1 MNISSSIISANLDGF
16 TGPTGPTGPIG
27 PIGPGG
33 NTGPTG
39 PAGSTGTFIKDII
52 YNTQTNT
59 MELWQTRNLS
69 GVLQDTIYVSFAGL
83 TGPTAYFSDSRGI
96 SNQFGSEFFTILSGI
111 SSGNTFNFFS
121 VAAVGCISATLSTD
135 RNYIEFSNNLS
146 LNSNI
151 FGNTIAN
158 YVLYT
163 NASNTALSTKIGITG
178 SDSHL
183 SFGLTSDN
191 GTTGTYVK
199 VFSDFVESYKTI
211 TGGYT
216 IGYNPA
222 SVVLDTVIVGAD
234 SGGLILNLK
243 NYSAYK
249 IGTPIGITS
258 ISFNETAAGL
268 TSGLKSI
275 VFFVEG
281 SDVWNFPKNVL
292 FENLNTG
299 IGLNGF
305 LDGINIVNLW
315 SNNNGITFNASFISR
330 AIGVPSTTP
339 FNDLGYGCC
348 TVTTTNYENISAA
361 ECAKKS
367 GTFFDSTTCSSLE
380 EIGRCCINGKCISNS
395 ITKKLCD
402 KYLGTWQQSFCPSGC
417 TDTVGGGGGGGIIF
431 SDTDSQTRLLSNTVY
446 TNKYKLINDHSV
458 SINCLGI
465 ESFCDGLSDFVPP
478 GGPITCLEMRG
489 YLSAAKVSY
498 NYYILHPPSLAEH
511 LSNLNACEIFEDNTE
526 YFNCLRTE
534 NTRYNNEIIF
544 WNKKI
549 KDLIGEIS
557 FWIAKYKDQ
566 CPFTDDP
573 IFVPPEEG
581 QL

>member
-27 PIGPGG
+27 PIGLGG

-39 PAGSTGTFIKDII
+39 PAGSTGTFIKGITYD
-52 YNTQTNT
+52 TQTNT
-59 MELWQTRNLS
+59 IELWQNRSNA
-69 GVLQDTIYVSFAGL
+69 GDMIYTTLPGL

-163 NASNTALSTKIGITG
+163 DASNTALSTKIGITG

-249 IGTPIGITS
+249 IGTPVGITS

-305 LDGINIVNLW
+305 LDGMNIVNLW

-348 TVTTTNYENISAA
+348 TVGTTNHENISAA

-367 GTFFDSTTCSSLE
+367 GTFFDSAKCLE
-380 EIGRCCINGKCISNS
+380 VGGRCCINGTCDRTKS
-395 ITKKLCD
+395 ITEKLCL
-402 KYLGTWQQSFCPSGC
+402 KYTGSSWQQGTSCPPAC
-417 TDTVGGGGGGGIIF
+417 IVVGVVGGGGGIIF

-465 ESFCDGLSDFVPP
+465 ESFCNGLSDFVPP
-478 GGPITCLEMRG
+478 GGPITCLEIRG
-489 YLSAAKVSY
+489 YLSAAKASY

-511 LSNLNACEIFEDNTE
+511 LSKLNACEIFEDNTE
-526 YFNCLRTE
+526 YFNCIRTE